1 MPGSDSWT
9 TAVSL
14 DPEAR
19 SGSGSASGKTLGAI
33 LADETVRKFLGNEI
47 APTLNAIRVQV
58 RVQPRFDRVKT
69 TISGRGEGA
78 IQPDVVG
85 WYRIPDSTRTVS
97 CGSAAFTQ

>member
-1 MPGSDSWT
+1 V
-9 TAVSL
+9 A
-14 DPEAR
+14 
-19 SGSGSASGKTLGAI
+19 TLGAI

-85 WYRIPDSTRTVS
+85 WYRIPDSTRTVP